1 MRAASITVDEANG
14 TESGAA
20 RAQVRDSLQSA
31 LNGVDLIPDIIF
43 AFYGEDHDGTEIAR
57 TLHERHPHAAILGGS
72 STGGIL
78 DQNGLHGPGSIGVLM
93 VSDPQGDFGVAAR
106 PLGDDPATA
115 AQEALHAALLAADCT
130 SELPDLIWTFQTP
143 GREEEILCGLKQIV
157 GDRCPI
163 IGGSSGD
170 STLSGK
176 WSQICGGEAM
186 SDAIVVCA
194 LFPSQMLGIGFQG
207 TSEPGFANCQEL
219 RGAGGRITRIEE
231 GERGRTILEIDGQ
244 PAGPLY
250 NSWIGGALTPILET
264 GGSIVAESSMTPLAV
279 LRGGQTGSPRCCLV
293 HPCRLRPD
301 GALTTF
307 ADVIEG
313 EEIYCV
319 RRNPELL
326 IRRAGRVSQQAAQQI
341 AETRPVAALMTLC
354 GGTYMGSKDKLS
366 GLSETIKEQIG
377 DLPILACF
385 TFGEQGPVQG
395 VNKHGN
401 LMISAVL
408 FGS

>member
-1 MRAASITVDEANG
+1 MRAASITVDEASG
-14 TESGAA
+14 TESGGAPGP
-20 RAQVRDSLQSA
+20 VRDNLQSA
-31 LNGVDLIPDIIF
+31 LNGVALIPDIIF

-57 TLHERHPHAAILGGS
+57 TLHERYPHAAILGGS

-78 DQNGLHGPGSIGVLM
+78 DQDGLHGPGSIGVLM

-106 PLGDDPATA
+106 PLGDDPAAA
-115 AQEALHAALLAADCT
+115 AQDALHAALLAADCT

-143 GREEEILCGLKQIV
+143 GHEEEILSGLKQIV

-170 STLSGK
+170 RTLSGK

-186 SDAIVVCA
+186 SEAVVVCA

-207 TSEPGFANCQEL
+207 TSEPGFANCEEL

-231 GERGRTILEIDGQ
+231 GARGRTILEIDGK

-250 NSWIGGALTPILET
+250 NSWIGGTLAPFLET
-264 GGSIVAESSMTPLAV
+264 GGSIIAESSMTPLAV
-279 LRGGQTGSPRCCLV
+279 LRGGEDGSPRCCLV

-301 GALTTF
+301 GALTTL
-307 ADVIEG
+307 ADVVEG
-313 EEIYCV
+313 EDIYCV
-319 RRNPELL
+319 RRDPQLL

-341 AETRPVAALMTLC
+341 AETQPVAALLTLC
-354 GGTYMGSKDKLS
+354 GAANMASKDRLS
-366 GLSETIKEQIG
+366 GLSETLKEQLG
-377 DLPILACF
+377 DLPILTCF
-385 TFGEQGPVQG
+385 TFGEQGPVLG

-401 LMISAVL
+401 LMISAVV
-408 FGS
+408 FGC